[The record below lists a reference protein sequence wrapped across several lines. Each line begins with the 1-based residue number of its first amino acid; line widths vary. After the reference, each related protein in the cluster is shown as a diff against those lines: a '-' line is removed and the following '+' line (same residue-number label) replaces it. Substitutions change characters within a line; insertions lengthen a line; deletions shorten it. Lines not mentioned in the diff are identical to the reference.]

1 MEIIGTMY
9 RILQQEE
16 VTLGDG
22 TKKKKG
28 GFVIMRDGAYPRPV
42 AFELFGE
49 ERLAMLSGI
58 NLGMP
63 VRVSFHAESREA
75 RNGNYYTTLRCY
87 NLMKLVA
94 TAAVAQSPVGT
105 EPVYA
110 WNPTKRTE
118 PTQEQVV
125 VGLPQEND
133 LPWDDDQTPF

>member
-22 TKKKKG
+22 TKKMKG
-28 GFVIMRDGAYPRPV
+28 GFVIMRDGDYPRPV

-58 NLGMP
+58 SLGMP

-87 NLMKLVA
+87 SLMQLVA
-94 TAAVAQSPVGT
+94 TAAVAQPPVGT
-105 EPVYA
+105 APAYA
-110 WNPTKRTE
+110 WNPSKVAE
-118 PTQEQVV
+118 PPQEQIVG
-125 VGLPQEND
+125 GLPQEND